1 MLGISKEVDMLF
13 TRKFDRARLKVAVLD
28 PNLIPQV
35 VDVVI
40 GDYLYELKFRVES
53 EAEGDQPLPMD
64 MDHFGEN
71 DDDEFQDQNK
81 DHKMRERGNKG
92 SSLKGTS
99 KDSAGAVNKVSDSVL
114 DSNTTSGKSV
124 CGLPDAVPG
133 HTQLDLEQSQGTKSS
148 VNAASIEM
156 LGSILEAATGKVQ
169 ELRRSTRRSN
179 SVSEDS
185 LVRAERLKAGYNLD
199 DQPTKGNNVSFI
211 GLPDNYI
218 LDSFKN
224 IGILAGSN
232 PSSVASSI
240 GQLKKLEINRV
251 QDQLVGKNKAD
262 LSDFMGKGV
271 VEDEEF
277 DHFILNH
284 LCGDIMHEETDGIDG
299 LIKSV
304 CTKPSSHGS
313 LCSKKRPGLIIN

>member
-1 MLGISKEVDMLF
+1 
-13 TRKFDRARLKVAVLD
+13 VLD

-64 MDHFGEN
+64 MDHFGGN

-81 DHKMRERGNKG
+81 DHKLGERGNKG
-92 SSLKGTS
+92 SSLKGAS
-99 KDSAGAVNKVSDSVL
+99 KDSTGAVNKVSDSVL

-124 CGLPDAVPG
+124 CGLPDVVPG
-133 HTQLDLEQSQGTKSS
+133 HTQLDLEQSQGTSSS

-156 LGSILEAATGKVQ
+156 LGSIPEAATGKVQ
-169 ELRRSTRRSN
+169 ELRRSTRRSD

-199 DQPTKGNNVSFI
+199 DQPTKGNNASFI

-218 LDSFKN
+218 LDFLK
-224 IGILAGSN
+224 ILA
-232 PSSVASSI
+232 
-240 GQLKKLEINRV
+240 
-251 QDQLVGKNKAD
+251 
-262 LSDFMGKGV
+262 F
-271 VEDEEF
+271 
-277 DHFILNH
+277 
-284 LCGDIMHEETDGIDG
+284 
-299 LIKSV
+299 
-304 CTKPSSHGS
+304 
-313 LCSKKRPGLIIN
+313 

>member
-1 MLGISKEVDMLF
+1 MG
-13 TRKFDRARLKVAVLD
+13 
-28 PNLIPQV
+28 
-35 VDVVI
+35 
-40 GDYLYELKFRVES
+40 
-53 EAEGDQPLPMD
+53 
-64 MDHFGEN
+64 
-71 DDDEFQDQNK
+71 
-81 DHKMRERGNKG
+81 ERGNKG

-114 DSNTTSGKSV
+114 NSNTTSGKSV
-124 CGLPDAVPG
+124 CAGP
-133 HTQLDLEQSQGTKSS
+133 TQLDLEQSQGTSPS

-156 LGSILEAATGKVQ
+156 LGSIPEAVTGKVQ
-169 ELRRSTRRSN
+169 ALRRSTRRSD

-211 GLPDNYI
+211 SLPDNYI